1 MSKTAIIYWSGTG
14 NTEEMAKAIQAGTR
28 QAGAEA
34 QLFEVEQAL
43 GPPDVVC
50 PMERVPGLGM
60 KQQEVRLNA
69 PGIMQN
75 TGLHQLQSP

>member
-1 MSKTAIIYWSGTG
+1 
-14 NTEEMAKAIQAGTR
+14 MAFILVR
-28 QAGAEA
+28 ISSSEPY

-50 PMERVPGLGM
+50 PMERIPGIGM